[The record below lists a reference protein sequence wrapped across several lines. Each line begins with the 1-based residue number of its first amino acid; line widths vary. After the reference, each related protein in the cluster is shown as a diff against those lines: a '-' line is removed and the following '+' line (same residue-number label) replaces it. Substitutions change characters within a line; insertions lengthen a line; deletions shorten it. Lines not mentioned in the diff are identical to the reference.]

1 MRGRALRAARC
12 ATSTASQTMRHPRMP
27 DSSRPRAAPT
37 PAGCILAACLGWLTW
52 PAALAAPVPQP
63 PHAAPAAPPPAAT
76 LAPPAATLASPPA
89 RCASGPSRADYVS
102 LRAATESALAAA
114 VAHCRSLGYRR
125 VGGAARAVVS
135 NPGASSPELYFQV
148 MVVPPGAAAS
158 ATASAASSPARP
170 PGG

>member
-1 MRGRALRAARC
+1 MPDPLPPNASRAAARPARC
-12 ATSTASQTMRHPRMP
+12 V
-27 DSSRPRAAPT
+27 
-37 PAGCILAACLGWLTW
+37 LVACLGWLAW
-52 PAALAAPVPQP
+52 PVLAASVAPV
-63 PHAAPAAPPPAAT
+63 AASAPG
-76 LAPPAATLASPPA
+76 TLASPPA

-102 LRAATESALAAA
+102 LRAASAEALAAA

-125 VGGAARAVVS
+125 IGGVARAVVS

-158 ATASAASSPARP
+158 SASSPARP